1 MSKENKDKLL
11 NRAYF
16 YLYLRQR
23 SEKEMLDY
31 LKRKADQ
38 YHATDEDVKEVM
50 QELKLQKY
58 LNDDI
63 FIESYVRY
71 RTTAKPKGMYA
82 LRLELLKKGLPE
94 EKINDYFEKHEIQED
109 ILAKEALRKAWSR
122 YKNLDPL
129 KRKKRAIDFL
139 SRRGFSFDTA
149 KEALDELEK
158 NTQ

>member
-1 MSKENKDKLL
+1 MSKKNKDKLL

-16 YLYLRQR
+16 YLYLRHR

-38 YHATDEDVKEVM
+38 YHATDDDVKEVM

-58 LNDDI
+58 LNDDV

-71 RTTAKPKGMYA
+71 RTTAKPKGTYA
-82 LRLELLKKGLPE
+82 LKRELLKKGIPE
-94 EKINDYFEKHEIQED
+94 EKINAYFEKNEIQED
-109 ILAKEALRKAWSR
+109 MLAKEALRKAWHR
-122 YKNLDPL
+122 YKNLDTL

-149 KEALDELEK
+149 KEAFDNLEK
-158 NTQ
+158 STE